1 MNSEKLVKVFV
12 VFLIAYLIS
21 SLVLLFAGLISQ
33 IVFWVVIALA
43 AIFAFIVLPRINKRI
58 SEN

>member
-33 IVFWVVIALA
+33 LVFWVVIALA
-43 AIFAFIVLPRINKRI
+43 AIFAFIVLPRINK
-58 SEN
+58 